1 MFTMKNYPFFYIL
14 RLSIIILI
22 SSFLAQSCKKPIE
35 VPLLTKGNGDIYY
48 GGIFRVNES
57 AELRSLDP
65 VRIQDVTSSHIAEQI
80 YDNLVTLDE
89 NLSIELGLAYK
100 WSVSDDGMLYTYHL
114 RSGVYFHDNKCFPNG
129 KGRIMNARDFKYSLT
144 RVCDPRTGSLNYEY
158 FKNKISGSK
167 EYYESIEEAV
177 TNKTEPKIKEVTG
190 LIVKDDSTFQ
200 IQLEKPFAPFEFMV
214 TLSSCAVI
222 PHEAVELYGKDF
234 FQNPVGTGPFV
245 FQYWRPDRDLL
256 MTRNPRYWKYDES
269 GNQLPYLH
277 AVRFSFLKDEKTQLL
292 EFKDGNLEESY
303 RIPSEFFLGMVDVQK
318 QRLKGSY
325 EQFTLHS
332 VSSLAT
338 QYYGMMVTSKELQDK
353 RVRQAISYAVDRDR
367 IIRYVLQG
375 QAAGP
380 GKHGLV
386 PPSMP
391 EYFADSIQGF
401 SFNLEKARSLMSEA
415 GFPFGKGFPVL
426 TLQLNAG
433 GGRNL
438 LVAEAVQ
445 GMLQENL
452 GITVELKQV
461 EFAKHLE
468 EVDNGRSAFYRLGWV
483 ADYPDPESFLNLLYG
498 KLVPDKGI
506 SPVNSVRYK
515 NPEFDVVYEK
525 ALLTTNTKDRMALY
539 RKAEQIAINDAPM
552 LIIFYDQDYR
562 LVQPYVENYKNNSM
576 DKRRYKYVW
585 FNKGKYK
592 NSI

>member
-1 MFTMKNYPFFYIL
+1 MFSLKYIPFIGFFRIL
-14 RLSIIILI
+14 LFVFVI
-22 SSFLAQSCKKPIE
+22 SFCLQSCKKPVTI
-35 VPLLTKGNGDIYY
+35 PQLTKGKGGIYY

-65 VRIQDVTSSHIAEQI
+65 VRVQDVTSSHIAEQI

-89 NLSIELGLAYK
+89 KLSLEPALAYR
-100 WSVSDDGMLYTYHL
+100 WSVSEDGKTYTYHL
-114 RSGVYFHDNKCFPNG
+114 RKGVYFHDNKCFPNG
-129 KGRIMNARDFKYSLT
+129 KGRIMTAHDFKYSLT

-158 FKNKISGSK
+158 FKGKIVGAK
-167 EYYESIEEAV
+167 EYYESVEKATE
-177 TNKTEPKIKEVTG
+177 TSTEPTVKDVPG
-190 LIVKDDSTFQ
+190 LIALDDSTFQ

-214 TLSSCAVI
+214 TLTSCAVV
-222 PHEAVELYGKDF
+222 PKEAVEMYGKDF

-245 FQYWRPDRDLL
+245 FKYWQPDRDLFA
-256 MTRNPRYWKYDES
+256 TRNPRYWKYDS
-269 GNQLPYLH
+269 LGNQLPYLE
-277 AVRFSFLKDEKTQLL
+277 AVKFSFVKDEKTQLL
-292 EFKDGNLEESY
+292 EFKEGNLEESY
-303 RIPSEFFLGMVDVQK
+303 RIPSEFFLGMVDVDKQK
-318 QRLKGSY
+318 LKGSY
-325 EQFTLHS
+325 ERFTLYS

-338 QYYGMMVTSKELQDK
+338 QYYGMMVTSTELQDK
-353 RVRQAISYAVDRDR
+353 RVRQAISYGIDRDR

-380 GKHGLV
+380 GKHGLI

-391 EYFADSIQGF
+391 EYKADSIVGF
-401 SFNLEKARSLMSEA
+401 TFNLEKARTLMAEA
-415 GFPFGKGFPVL
+415 GYPFGKGFPTL
-426 TLQLNAG
+426 TLQVNAG

-438 LVAEAVQ
+438 LVAEAIQ

-452 GITVELKQV
+452 GIKVELKQV

-468 EVDNGRSAFYRLGWV
+468 EIDQGRAAFYRLGWV
-483 ADYPDPESFLNLLYG
+483 ADYPDPETFLNLLYG
-498 KLVPDKGI
+498 KLVPDKGM

-515 NPEFDVVYEK
+515 NPEFDVLFEQ
-525 ALLTTNTKDRMALY
+525 ALSTTNTKERMAIY

-585 FNKGKYK
+585 FNKDKY
-592 NSI
+592 

>member
-1 MFTMKNYPFFYIL
+1 MFSLKISPFYAFSRIFL
-14 RLSIIILI
+14 LFIIG
-22 SSFLAQSCKKPIE
+22 SFCLQSCKKTIE
-35 VPLLTKGNGDIYY
+35 IPNLRQGNGGIFY
-48 GGIFRVNES
+48 GGVFRVNES

-80 YDNLVTLDE
+80 FDNLLTLDE
-89 NLSIELGLAYK
+89 NLSLEHGLAYR
-100 WSVSDDGMLYTYHL
+100 WSVSEDGKTYTYHL

-129 KGRIMNARDFKYSLT
+129 KGRLMTAQDFKYSLT

-158 FKNKISGSK
+158 FKGKIVGA
-167 EYYESIEEAV
+167 EQYYESIEKA
-177 TNKTEPKIKEVTG
+177 TASSSEPTVKEVSG
-190 LIVKDDSTFQ
+190 LIAKDDSTFQ

-222 PHEAVELYGKDF
+222 PKEAVELYGKDF
-234 FQNPVGTGPFV
+234 FQNPVGTGPFL

-256 MTRNPRYWKYDES
+256 ATRNNRYWKKDS
-269 GNQLPYLH
+269 FGNQLPYLD

-292 EFKDGNLEESY
+292 EFKEGNLEESY
-303 RIPSEFFLGMVDVQK
+303 RIPSEFFLGMVDVEKQK
-318 QRLKGSY
+318 LKGSY
-325 EQFTLHS
+325 ERFTLYS

-338 QYYGMMVTSKELQDK
+338 QYYGMMVNSNELQDK

-380 GKHGLV
+380 GSHGLI

-391 EYFADSIQGF
+391 EYQADSIKGF
-401 SFNLEKARSLMSEA
+401 TFNLDKARALMAEA
-415 GFPFGKGFPVL
+415 GYPYGKGFPVL
-426 TLQLNAG
+426 TLQVNAG

-438 LVAEAVQ
+438 LVAEAIQ

-468 EVDNGRSAFYRLGWV
+468 EIDNGRAAFYRLGWV
-483 ADYPDPESFLNLLYG
+483 ADYPDPETFLNLLYG
-498 KLVPDKGI
+498 KLVPPKGI
-506 SPVNSVRYK
+506 SPVNSVRYQ
-515 NPEFDVVYEK
+515 NPEFDKLFEL
-525 ALLTTNTKDRMALY
+525 ALSTTNTKERMAIY
-539 RKAEQIAINDAPM
+539 RQAEQIAINDAPM

-585 FNKGKYK
+585 FNKDKY
-592 NSI
+592 